1 MLLTYSF
8 YLFRIDIPK
17 VQIQEDSYYIILGE
31 NVTMGCEIYS
41 HPLNTYVYWLHKTSE
56 EFTAVTIDNVTYSGG
71 TVRDPSLTIM
81 GVRFSDSG
89 EYICVAVNFVG
100 ESRSNATT
108 LNVTGGLYYII

>member
-1 MLLTYSF
+1 
-8 YLFRIDIPK
+8 
-17 VQIQEDSYYIILGE
+17 
-31 NVTMGCEIYS
+31 
-41 HPLNTYVYWLHKTSE
+41 
-56 EFTAVTIDNVTYSGG
+56 
-71 TVRDPSLTIM
+71 M